1 MQGRIPKPSKPND
14 QIKQEPIITTG
25 EADGKIQ
32 NALFGSQENRG
43 KQKGKTRKK
52 EAFFGSISLK
62 QMTQTQ
68 L

>member
-1 MQGRIPKPSKPND
+1 MPGRMQKPSKPNY

-43 KQKGKTRKK
+43 KRKGKARKK
-52 EAFFGSISLK
+52 ETFFTSSPLK
-62 QMTQTQ
+62 QMTQAQ